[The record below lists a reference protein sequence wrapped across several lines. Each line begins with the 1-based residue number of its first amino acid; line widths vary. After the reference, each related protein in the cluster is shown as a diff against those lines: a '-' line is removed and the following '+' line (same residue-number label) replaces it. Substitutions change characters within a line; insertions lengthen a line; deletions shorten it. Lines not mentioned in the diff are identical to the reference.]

1 MFRFGVPFLYR
12 RVRTG
17 YSPRVTS
24 LDTWWKPDV
33 RCALAFVAAIELL
46 LFTWPALP
54 MQDAPLW
61 IYEGALLRDVFTGHY
76 GGPCHLVPAL
86 PPNAFAQP
94 VLALLCTVLAPENA
108 GRVYAGACVAAFAA
122 ALVYL
127 CRARDREGQSL
138 ALPLC
143 LPLCAGYPLFHGFL
157 NYMAALPVLCF
168 GVGALLRN
176 PEARGAR
183 GMALMLALPL
193 LAYVCHGTAFG
204 IWCVVL
210 ALQWWVTRSRAFALR
225 AMLGLAP
232 SLLLIALYVMQRNA
246 EGASV
251 RWLAGSVGATVLY
264 RARSPFRFF
273 GVFPGLAPTF
283 DDPRLRAVAPVCV
296 ALNLLYA
303 AAISGCGA
311 LWAWRARVS
320 GDRAARLLALCVLAL
335 AALFVLMPHDVANM
349 LNPAERLVLPAVAIA
364 AAGVAGSARARAARR
379 WPAYALLAAQWLYL
393 AVFGREAALAAVDF
407 RAERAR
413 LGEDTRVL
421 HDDTLPPSAASASPA
436 SVALLPFHQTLA
448 MQDVLADYAH
458 GGGPRPF
465 ATGLFRCPTWPA
477 RPSDSARLST
487 SQAPLIVIGDAAHAR
502 ALARE
507 LAPQH
512 ALAHAG
518 AGFSSFTR
526 SRE

>member
-1 MFRFGVPFLYR
+1 MHRGV
-12 RVRTG
+12 
-17 YSPRVTS
+17 S
-24 LDTWWKPDV
+24 LVEKADA
-33 RCALAFVAAIELL
+33 RCVLAFVAAFELL

-61 IYEGALLRDVFTGHY
+61 IYEGALLRDVIAGRY
-76 GGPCHLVPAL
+76 GGPCHLVSAL

-94 VLALLCTVLAPENA
+94 VIALLCAVLAPESA
-108 GRVYAGACVAAFAA
+108 GRLYVGACVAAFAA
-122 ALVYL
+122 GLLYL

-168 GVGALLRN
+168 GAGALLRN
-176 PEARGAR
+176 PEARGVR
-183 GMALMLALPL
+183 GMALMLAMPL

-225 AMLGLAP
+225 AALGLAP
-232 SLLLIALYVMQRNA
+232 VLLLIALYVTQRSA

-251 RWLAGSVGATVLY
+251 RWLAGSVGATAWY

-273 GVFPGLAPTF
+273 GLFPGLAPTF
-283 DDPRLRAVAPVCV
+283 DDPLLQAVAPLCV

-303 AAISGCGA
+303 AAISGCA
-311 LWAWRARVS
+311 VFWAWRARAS
-320 GDRAARLLALCVLAL
+320 GDRGQRLLALCVLAL

-349 LNPAERLVLPAVAIA
+349 LNPAERLLLPAAAFA
-364 AAGVAGSARARAARR
+364 AAGIAGSAPARAVRR

-393 AVFGREAALAAVDF
+393 AVFGREAAQAAVDL
-407 RAERAR
+407 RAARAR
-413 LGEDTRVL
+413 LGNTTRVL
-421 HDDTLPPSAASASPA
+421 GEDALDLPPSAASELASP
-436 SVALLPFHQTLA
+436 VALLTHHQTLA

-458 GGGPRPF
+458 ARGPRPF
-465 ATGLFRCPTWPA
+465 GTGVFRCPSSRA
-477 RPSDSARLST
+477 QPSDLASLRASP
-487 SQAPLIVIGDAAHAR
+487 APLIVIGDSARAH
-502 ALARE
+502 ALARQ

-512 ALAHAG
+512 ELTHAG
-518 AGFSSFTR
+518 TGFWIFTR
-526 SRE
+526 TRE